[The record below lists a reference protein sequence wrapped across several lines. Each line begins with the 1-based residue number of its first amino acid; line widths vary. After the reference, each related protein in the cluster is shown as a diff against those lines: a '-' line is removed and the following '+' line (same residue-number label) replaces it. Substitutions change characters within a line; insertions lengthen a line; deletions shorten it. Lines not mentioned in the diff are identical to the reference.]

1 MRPLSKRAADGALPG
16 TRAPSWVYAC
26 VRGVVRAVFWPAFR
40 ALYGFRITGERQQA
54 LKALR
59 GGGVVVCNHVHVLDC
74 VMMNLALP
82 GKRVWVLSLPENF
95 NIPVAGRLVRLLGG
109 LAVPASPGGY
119 RLLYRRLRAVFAN
132 GQVLQV
138 YPEGELVPWCGELRG
153 FHPGAFCFAARFG
166 VPVVPFVLRRT
177 KGALAGRGLELCAL
191 SPVYAPQGMR
201 PRQAA
206 AFLEEQC
213 RAAMQQALARA
224 EMPAPRAVQTGRK
237 SSKGRKK

>member
-1 MRPLSKRAADGALPG
+1 M
-16 TRAPSWVYAC
+16 YAC

-119 RLLYRRLRAVFAN
+119 RLLY
-132 GQVLQV
+132 
-138 YPEGELVPWCGELRG
+138 
-153 FHPGAFCFAARFG
+153 
-166 VPVVPFVLRRT
+166 
-177 KGALAGRGLELCAL
+177 L
-191 SPVYAPQGMR
+191 S
-201 PRQAA
+201 
-206 AFLEEQC
+206 LIHI
-213 RAAMQQALARA
+213 
-224 EMPAPRAVQTGRK
+224 
-237 SSKGRKK
+237 